1 MDIIPIITNQP
12 NAQGKKQMTTEKQY
26 SLIAVNEDATQ
37 CEYCGKTHLQ
47 RVMWIKENGTDDDA
61 FPVGTTC
68 GAKLLKKTASKINTI
83 IRGFSHNIWN
93 QKQIAT
99 KKHPLYDTMMQLQD
113 SWIEEFYKLER
124 NNPNLS
130 IMNNPNSARIDEIRK
145 QIKADVDA
153 MTFSVQL

>member
-1 MDIIPIITNQP
+1 
-12 NAQGKKQMTTEKQY
+12 MTTEKQY

-83 IRGFSHNIWN
+83 IRGFSYNIWS
-93 QKQIAT
+93 QKQVAI
-99 KKHPLYDTMMQLQD
+99 KHHPLYDTVRGMEKAWDKINERGDFSYTDNPTKPQIDAMM
-113 SWIEEFYKLER
+113 
-124 NNPNLS
+124 
-130 IMNNPNSARIDEIRK
+130 K
-145 QIKADVDA
+145 QIRADVDA